1 MQLLQ
6 PFEQRPDLATCQLRG
21 AAIWRSGKLRLTF
34 VFHGPTHTLK
44 LPAAAG
50 AQTRRD
56 GLWQS
61 TCFEAFIGCPGDQ
74 AYWEFNLAPNGDW
87 NFYALSGY
95 RENLRP
101 VSLMSAPAYC
111 LRRSSSQLEIACEL
125 DLSPLMAANQE
136 LELSL
141 TAVLEQQQLGC
152 SYWAWHHCGAAADF
166 HIRDSFQRLRPD
178 QA

>member
-1 MQLLQ
+1 
-6 PFEQRPDLATCQLRG
+6 
-21 AAIWRSGKLRLTF
+21 
-34 VFHGPTHTLK
+34 
-44 LPAAAG
+44 
-50 AQTRRD
+50 
-56 GLWQS
+56 
-61 TCFEAFIGCPGDQ
+61 
-74 AYWEFNLAPNGDW
+74 
-87 NFYALSGY
+87 
-95 RENLRP
+95 
-101 VSLMSAPAYC
+101 MSAPAYC

-141 TAVLEQQQLGC
+141 TAVLEQHQLGC